1 MRKAY
6 CLFLQN
12 CLFNL
17 HKTHYEW
24 KVIWKTAFALF
35 YRFRRSTQQS
45 KIMVFVVIHL
55 SNAAIALS
63 NNKSVLIEPMVE
75 QKLTYIGKPLL
86 SSFSEY
92 VEYIKVH
99 LVSVEVNSTLIAFSV
114 MRLFIETIKN
124 TLVPKY
130 LFGCLT
136 FVNAKTL

>member
-1 MRKAY
+1 
-6 CLFLQN
+6 
-12 CLFNL
+12 
-17 HKTHYEW
+17 
-24 KVIWKTAFALF
+24 
-35 YRFRRSTQQS
+35 
-45 KIMVFVVIHL
+45 MVFVVIHL